1 MSAKDAETMATGV
14 TCDMAVNVAQQ
25 LEELYFGTNSKK
37 IPVIIFTDHLGM
49 LESVASTHEV
59 ERRVMRQHVYG
70 LKRNLQMGKIEAYA
84 WVQSEEQLADVMTKE
99 KVSTEML
106 DGVVD
111 KNRCYQVISRDNMVR
126 WLDNEM
132 DVSGRRL
139 RAVVAAKPNKS
150 MIKKKK
156 VKN

>member
-1 MSAKDAETMATGV
+1 M
-14 TCDMAVNVAQQ
+14 
-25 LEELYFGTNSKK
+25 
-37 IPVIIFTDHLGM
+37 
-49 LESVASTHEV
+49 
-59 ERRVMRQHVYG
+59 
-70 LKRNLQMGKIEAYA
+70 
-84 WVQSEEQLADVMTKE
+84 
-99 KVSTEML
+99 
-106 DGVVD
+106 
-111 KNRCYQVISRDNMVR
+111 ISRDNMVR